1 MLNIILPLKFLHML
15 SMAVMFGAWLA
26 IAMFMLFA
34 HRYGKA
40 PVMALIS
47 AIVVRVEL
55 WVMLAAVVLQPII
68 GFPLAYVIG
77 SPVDAYWL
85 EASAVIYAGVLLLWI
100 LNLLIEMRI
109 RRLSKDAALAA
120 AALPASYR
128 RLFWLWSLF
137 TIAGLG
143 GMIAIMAFMIW
154 QPQWS

>member
-137 TIAGLG
+137 TIAGLA
-143 GMIAIMAFMIW
+143 GMVAIMAFMIW